1 MKRQIQ
7 AEHRREAEELGEEEA
22 ARRQWERVLA
32 DPLLGKIA
40 RERWPELSHA
50 SQNVWKSDS
59 SEEFMGKLRLR
70 QLGWKTAFAPGR
82 S

>member
-1 MKRQIQ
+1 MKKEFDCVEMKRQIQ
-7 AEHRREAEELGEEEA
+7 AEHRREADELGEEEA

-50 SQNVWKSDS
+50 GQN
-59 SEEFMGKLRLR
+59 
-70 QLGWKTAFAPGR
+70 A
-82 S
+82 